1 MAKNAKKHTA
11 ECPLYKKCGGCQLQN
26 MTYPEQLAYKQRKEE
41 RWLSKFCHV
50 EPIIGMEDPHHYRN
64 KVQAAFAW
72 DQRHRKVISG
82 VYQSGSHRI
91 VPVNDCLIEDR
102 KADEIIVDIRRLMT
116 SFKMQPYDEDSR
128 RGFLRHVL
136 VKRGFSTGQIMVVL
150 VTGTPMFPSR
160 RNFLKALLELHPD
173 ITTIIQNVNPYRTN
187 LVLGKQEQ
195 VLYGPGYIEDTLCGC
210 TFRISAKSFYQI
222 NPVQCEK
229 LYRTAIDYAGL
240 TGNETLFDS
249 YCGTGTIGIIAAK
262 QAKNVIGVELNRDAV
277 KDAISNAK
285 RNDINNIRFICVD
298 AGNFLSAIAESDEED
313 AHVDVIMMDPPRAG
327 SSQEFLDSVLKLS
340 PPKVVYVSCNPETLH
355 RDLKYLTQYGYSCE
369 KIQPVDMFPYTSH
382 VETVCLMS
390 RVEGK

>member
-1 MAKNAKKHTA
+1 MTMPAKKHTA
-11 ECPLYKKCGGCQLQN
+11 ACPLYKKCGGCQLQN

-210 TFRISAKSFYQI
+210 TFRNSAQSFYQL

-229 LYRTAIDYAGL
+229 QSRTAID
-240 TGNETLFDS
+240 
-249 YCGTGTIGIIAAK
+249 
-262 QAKNVIGVELNRDAV
+262 
-277 KDAISNAK
+277 
-285 RNDINNIRFICVD
+285 
-298 AGNFLSAIAESDEED
+298 
-313 AHVDVIMMDPPRAG
+313 
-327 SSQEFLDSVLKLS
+327 
-340 PPKVVYVSCNPETLH
+340 
-355 RDLKYLTQYGYSCE
+355 
-369 KIQPVDMFPYTSH
+369 
-382 VETVCLMS
+382 
-390 RVEGK
+390 

>member
-82 VYQSGSHRI
+82 VYQSGSHSI

-285 RNDINNIRFICVD
+285 RNDINNIRFICGD
-298 AGNFLSAIAESDEED
+298 AGNFPAFRIPALRKAEGCAGDDGSYEERLRRQDEVFQHTNCLLYGFCILCQGNQITARYCILKHSAQTHECAVPIPDT
-313 AHVDVIMMDPPRAG
+313 G
-327 SSQEFLDSVLKLS
+327 QDSA
-340 PPKVVYVSCNPETLH
+340 
-355 RDLKYLTQYGYSCE
+355 
-369 KIQPVDMFPYTSH
+369 
-382 VETVCLMS
+382 
-390 RVEGK
+390 